1 MKIGV
6 DTFGCDHGR
15 SGIGSY
21 ILSIVKNLPKN
32 DYEFE
37 LFGPELDKY
46 TYTSDID
53 YVSFTGI
60 DISDTKL
67 SEKLWH
73 FKNLNSFIKKQKYDA
88 VIYPAGIELLPPIFT
103 VPSILVIQSLLSAD
117 LGAVAKIG
125 VKRTLKTSSGII
137 SPTKYIKTDL
147 AQFGVLDSKV
157 RVIYNGI
164 DNSLFKPINN
174 DKDSVLIQPFAIQK
188 PYIIYA
194 SRITHSQ
201 KCHVELIK
209 AFALFKRQT
218 GSPHRLVIA
227 GADGDNSEAVHNAVI
242 QSGFSSDI
250 LLTGYFP
257 HESLPQLY
265 SSADLCVFPSM
276 IEGVGLPVI
285 EAMAC
290 GIPVACAKAG
300 ALPEVAGDAAIFF
313 NPKDP
318 EEITRAIS
326 SLVDCD
332 KNASTRK
339 KVIDR
344 GLEWVKQYNWVS
356 TAHQTIEYMDS
367 LLKNN

>member
-6 DTFGCDHGR
+6 DAFGCDHGR

-21 ILSIVKNLPKN
+21 ILSLVKNLPKN

-60 DISDTKL
+60 DISDTKF
-67 SEKLWH
+67 SEKIWH
-73 FKNLNSFIKKQKYDA
+73 FKNLNSFIKKQRYDA
-88 VIYPAGIELLPPIFT
+88 VIYPAGVDLLPPSFT
-103 VPSILVIQSLLSAD
+103 VPSILVIQGLLSAD
-117 LGAVAKIG
+117 LGPIAKMG
-125 VKRTLKTSSGII
+125 LKRTLKNASGLI
-137 SPTKYIKTDL
+137 SPTKYIQNDL
-147 AQFGVLDSKV
+147 AQFGVKSSDIK
-157 RVIYNGI
+157 VIYNGI
-164 DNSLFKPINN
+164 DGSLFKPITN
-174 DKDSVLIQPFAIQK
+174 DEDRVLIQPFAIQR

-194 SRITHSQ
+194 SRMTHAE

-209 AFALFKRQT
+209 AFALFKKQT

-227 GADGDNSEAVHNAVI
+227 GSDGDNSEAVHNAVI

-257 HESLPQLY
+257 HESLPPLY

-290 GIPVACAKAG
+290 GVPVACARAG
-300 ALPEVAGDAAIFF
+300 ALPEIAGDSALFF
-313 NPKDP
+313 NSKKP
-318 EEITRAIS
+318 EEIAEAIS
-326 SLVDCD
+326 SLIDCD
-332 KNASTRK
+332 KNAVKRK
-339 KVIDR
+339 EMIDK
-344 GLEWVKQYNWVS
+344 GFEWVKQYNWET
-356 TAHQTIEYMDS
+356 TAHQTIEYIDS
-367 LLKNN
+367 LLKK

>member
-21 ILSIVKNLPKN
+21 ILSLVKNLPKN

-53 YVSFTGI
+53 YVSFIGV

-67 SEKLWH
+67 SEKIWH

-88 VIYPAGIELLPPIFT
+88 VIYPAGIDLLPPVFT
-103 VPSILVIQSLLSAD
+103 VPSILVIQGLLSAD
-117 LGAVAKIG
+117 LGTIAKMG
-125 VKRTLKTSSGII
+125 LKRTLKNAAGII

-147 AQFGVLDSKV
+147 SQFGVSESKV
-157 RVIYNGI
+157 KVIYNGI
-164 DNSLFKPINN
+164 DSSLFKPINSDE
-174 DKDSVLIQPFAIQK
+174 DKVLIQPFAIQK

-194 SRITHSQ
+194 SRITHAQ

-209 AFALFKRQT
+209 AFSIFKKQT
-218 GSPHRLVIA
+218 GSSHRLVIA
-227 GADGDNSEAVHNAVI
+227 GSDGDNSEAVHNAVI

-290 GIPVACAKAG
+290 GVPVACAKAG

-313 NPKDP
+313 NPKNP
-318 EEITRAIS
+318 EEIAEAIS
-326 SLVDCD
+326 SLVDSD
-332 KNASTRK
+332 ENAPMRK
-339 KVIDR
+339 TAIDR
-344 GLEWVKQYNWVS
+344 GFEWVKQYNWES
-356 TAHQTIEYMDS
+356 TANQTIRYMDS

>member
-6 DTFGCDHGR
+6 DAFGCDHGR

-21 ILSIVKNLPKN
+21 ILSLVKNLPKN

-67 SEKLWH
+67 SEKIWH
-73 FKNLNSFIKKQKYDA
+73 FKNLNSFIKKQRYDA
-88 VIYPAGIELLPPIFT
+88 VIYPAGVELLPPIFN

-117 LGAVAKIG
+117 LGTLAKMG
-125 VKRTLKTSSGII
+125 LKRTLKNASGII
-137 SPTKYIKTDL
+137 SPTKYIQNDL
-147 AQFGVLDSKV
+147 TQFGINASDIK
-157 RVIYNGI
+157 VIYNGI
-164 DNSLFKPINN
+164 DGSLFKPITN
-174 DKDSVLIQPFAIQK
+174 DEDRVLIQPFAIQR

-194 SRITHSQ
+194 SRITHAQ

-209 AFALFKRQT
+209 AFALFKKQT
-218 GSPHRLVIA
+218 SSPHRLVIA
-227 GADGDNSEAVHNAVI
+227 GSDGDNSEAVHNAVI

-290 GIPVACAKAG
+290 GVPVACARAG
-300 ALPEVAGDAAIFF
+300 ALPEIAGDSALFF
-313 NPKDP
+313 NSKKP
-318 EEITRAIS
+318 EEIAEAIS
-326 SLVDCD
+326 SLIDCD
-332 KNASTRK
+332 KNTSKREEMIEK
-339 KVIDR
+339 
-344 GLEWVKQYNWVS
+344 GFNWVKKYNWET
-356 TAHQTIEYMDS
+356 TANQTIEYLDS
-367 LLKNN
+367 LLKK

>member
-6 DTFGCDHGR
+6 DAFGCDHGR

-67 SEKLWH
+67 SEKIWH
-73 FKNLNSFIKKQKYDA
+73 FKNLNSFIKKQRYDA
-88 VIYPAGIELLPPIFT
+88 VIYPAGVELLPPIFT

-117 LGAVAKIG
+117 LGTIAKMG
-125 VKRTLKTSSGII
+125 LKRTLKNASGLI
-137 SPTKYIKTDL
+137 SPTKYIQNDL
-147 AQFGVLDSKV
+147 SQFGVNSSDIK
-157 RVIYNGI
+157 VIYNGI
-164 DNSLFKPINN
+164 DGSLFKPITN
-174 DKDSVLIQPFAIQK
+174 DEDRVLIQPFAIQR

-194 SRITHSQ
+194 SRMTHEQ

-209 AFALFKRQT
+209 AFALFKKQT

-227 GADGDNSEAVHNAVI
+227 GSDGNNSEAVHNAVI

-290 GIPVACAKAG
+290 GVPVACARAG
-300 ALPEVAGDAAIFF
+300 ALPEVAGDSALFF
-313 NPKDP
+313 NSKKP
-318 EEITRAIS
+318 EEIAEAIS

-332 KNASTRK
+332 KNTAKRK
-339 KVIDR
+339 EIIEK
-344 GLEWVKQYNWVS
+344 GLDWVKKYNWET
-356 TAHQTIEYMDS
+356 TAHQTIEYIDS
-367 LLKNN
+367 LLKK